1 MGGRRNEKKKERK
14 KEFRGKGGKGEKK
27 KSSAGFKLVRLVLLV
42 FLSVQREG
50 VVGRIGFTFLPSWA
64 TLFAVVQPAVSA
76 SPAAPLCWVFCL
88 CPRELVGPAGLCSGV
103 R

>member
-1 MGGRRNEKKKERK
+1 MGGRRNEKKKLKEEAIQGER
-14 KEFRGKGGKGEKK
+14 RKGGQKNSFG
-27 KSSAGFKLVRLVLLV
+27 GFKLVRLVLLV
-42 FLSVQREG
+42 VLSVEQDG

-64 TLFAVVQPAVSA
+64 TLFAVVQPAVSS

-88 CPRELVGPAGLCSGV
+88 CPRELAGPAGCTSV